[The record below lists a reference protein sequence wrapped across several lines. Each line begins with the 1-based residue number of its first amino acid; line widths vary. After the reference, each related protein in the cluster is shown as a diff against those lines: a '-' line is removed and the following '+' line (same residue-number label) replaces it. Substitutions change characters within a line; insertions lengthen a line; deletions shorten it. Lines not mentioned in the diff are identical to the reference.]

1 MAGLVFRSFDLEGP
15 GHCFN
20 IVEGLHEPAQVR
32 GKDNIAPGRD
42 GRYPGNRR
50 LDIRTIVLDGYI
62 RGIGATAVER
72 SQSWHALTRSVM
84 AVFGMELDPGT
95 LTLSTTAEG
104 FLGITAAYSISA
116 RVTDVMPGPIKN
128 LMSFQEWSIELTS
141 IDPDW
146 VTAEV

>member
-50 LDIRTIVLDGYI
+50 LDTRTIVLDGYI
-62 RGIGATAVER
+62 RGIGADAEGR
-72 SQSWHALTRSVM
+72 SESWHVLTRSVM
-84 AVFGMELDPGT
+84 AVFGMQLDPGT
-95 LTLSTTAEG
+95 LTLSPIAGG
-104 FLGITAAYSISA
+104 FLGITAAYSITA
-116 RVTDVMPGPIKN
+116 RVTDVMPGPIRN
-128 LMSFQEWSIELTS
+128 HMSFQEWSIELTS
-141 IDPDW
+141 VDPDW
-146 VTAEV
+146 ETLEV